1 MENDSDDEEAPQL
14 LPDPTLPTKRV
25 PVTILTGF
33 LGSGKTTLLNYILSE
48 PHGKRIAVIE
58 NEFSGGLG
66 IEGMI
71 AKSGLSGDSL
81 EGFYELN
88 NGCICCSIKDDLLT
102 TLEQLVMHKDRF
114 DYIIIET
121 TGVANPGPVITSLWT
136 DDGLETTL
144 KLDGVV
150 CVVDSVNIASY
161 LTTPDI
167 ANDVRMQISY
177 ADRILMNKSDLVD
190 AEHLSTVQN
199 QVQEINNLA
208 TIVRTTFSHIDLS
221 WVLDIDC
228 YSTHKPDATLEFD
241 MKQGLITGE
250 LCVPCEVPLA
260 TKKGTNSNTNVPK
273 SIRDNTSTVLAAL
286 ANKHSATSLSSC
298 SISFAGELDMIKV
311 SAFLDDILFGNGARI
326 GGGFRYTGNKR
337 TSIPPLPPVLPTVY
351 LLDKE
356 DQTANGRTQSTA
368 TVSQPSNNNNEI
380 VFFTS
385 APRPPP
391 TATSSANAATVDGIS
406 DGNGKAAA
414 SSIVP
419 SPSDSTNTNTHGS
432 EENPNEMRIFRVK
445 GILRTHQDDYLQVSS
460 V

>member
-1 MENDSDDEEAPQL
+1 MENDSDDEEEPQL
-14 LPDPTLPTKRV
+14 VPDPTLPTKRV

-81 EGFYELN
+81 DGFYELN

-161 LTTPDI
+161 LTSADI

-177 ADRILMNKSDLVD
+177 ADRILMNKSDLID
-190 AEHLSTVQN
+190 AEYLSMVQT

-208 TIVRTTFSHIDLS
+208 TVVRTSFAHIDLS

-250 LCVPCEVPLA
+250 LCVPCEIPL
-260 TKKGTNSNTNVPK
+260 TMKKGMNSSTGTHT
-273 SIRDNTSTVLAAL
+273 SIRDNAPVVLAAL

-298 SISFAGELDMIKV
+298 SISFPGELDLIKV

-326 GGGFRYTGNKR
+326 GGGFRYTGNKPS
-337 TSIPPLPPVLPTVY
+337 SIPPPPVLPTVY

-356 DQTANGRTQSTA
+356 GKGAAGSSETKATA
-368 TVSQPSNNNNEI
+368 SQPSNNNNEI

-385 APRPPP
+385 APRPPTT
-391 TATSSANAATVDGIS
+391 TASTISVAVVEETSLNDNGKVSSA
-406 DGNGKAAA
+406 
-414 SSIVP
+414 
-419 SPSDSTNTNTHGS
+419 SDSTNTNTHGS
-432 EENPNEMRIFRVK
+432 VENPHDMRIFRVK
-445 GILRTHQDDYLQVSS
+445 GILQTHQDSYLQV
-460 V
+460 